1 MTMPTPDFPVLDWNR
16 SSQIPPLPHV
26 DPADTGLVDSSDYI
40 FGSTTPVL
48 AAMLPESAA
57 RHDEARQELQT
68 AGYYQPHALQN
79 LAAIRY
85 VCILGPLLLLGLA
98 LIFAPRA
105 FERPILVSMIIVPAI
120 GWALPRLVVKRR
132 AAERTRE
139 IELAIPDM
147 LDMLNMCVSQGMTVP
162 TALTRVSRELGD
174 THPALQKELNIVSEQ
189 AELGSI
195 EQALTNFRRRIDIAE
210 VHSFTT
216 LLMQTERMGTGV
228 STALADYSENMRESF
243 KQRAEEKGN
252 RAAFTL
258 LFPTVLC
265 LMPAVFLILMGPA
278 VVEFSSFL
286 NRDDNTL
293 QRANQIIRSTGQR
306 QTAGIRE

>member
-1 MTMPTPDFPVLDWNR
+1 MPSPDFPVLDWNR
-16 SSQIPPLPHV
+16 SSQVPPLPQI
-26 DPADTGLVDSSDYI
+26 DPADTGLADGSDYV
-40 FGSTTPVL
+40 FGATTPVL
-48 AAMLPESAA
+48 AAMLPESPV
-57 RHDEARQELQT
+57 RHEEIRRELQT
-68 AGYYQPHALQN
+68 AGYFQPHAAQN

-85 VCILGPLLLLGLA
+85 LCILAPLLLLGVVL
-98 LIFAPRA
+98 LFAPRK
-105 FERPILVSMIIVPAI
+105 FERPILISMLIFPAI
-120 GWALPRLVVKRR
+120 GWAAPRLVVKRR
-132 AAERTRE
+132 GAARTRE
-139 IELAIPDM
+139 IEAAIPDM

-162 TALTRVSRELGD
+162 TALARVSRDLGD
-174 THPALQKELNIVSEQ
+174 THPALQKELDIVGEQ

-195 EQALTNFRRRIDIAE
+195 DQALTNFRRRIDVAE

-228 STALADYSENMRESF
+228 SAALADYSENMRESF

-252 RAAFTL
+252 RAAFQL

-278 VVEFSSFL
+278 VVEFSNFL

-293 QRANQIIRSTGQR
+293 QRANQIIRSTAPQQG
-306 QTAGIRE
+306 AGLRE

>member
-1 MTMPTPDFPVLDWNR
+1 MPTPEFRVLDWNR
-16 SSQIPPLPHV
+16 SAQARPLPQV
-26 DPADTGLVDSSDYI
+26 EPADTGLADSDDYV
-40 FGSTTPVL
+40 FGSVTPVL
-48 AAMLPESAA
+48 AAMLPESAG
-57 RHDEARQELQT
+57 RRDEVRKELHA

-85 VCILGPLLLLGLA
+85 VCILAPLVLLGLA
-98 LIFAPRA
+98 LVLAPRA
-105 FERPILVSMIIVPAI
+105 LERPILISMLIVPAI
-120 GWALPRLVVKRR
+120 GWAMPRLVVKRR
-132 AAERTRE
+132 AAGRTRA

-162 TALTRVSRELGD
+162 AALTRVSRELGE
-174 THPALQKELNIVSEQ
+174 THPALQQELQIVSEQ

-195 EQALTNFRRRIDIAE
+195 DQALTNFRRRIDIAE

-216 LLMQTERMGTGV
+216 LLMQTERMGTGI
-228 STALADYSENMRESF
+228 STALGDYSENMRESF

-278 VVEFSSFL
+278 VVEFSNFM

-306 QTAGIRE
+306 RLAGLRE

>member
-1 MTMPTPDFPVLDWNR
+1 MPTPDFPVLDWNR
-16 SSQIPPLPHV
+16 SSQVPPLPQV
-26 DPADTGLVDSSDYI
+26 DPGDTGLADSSDYV

-48 AAMLPESAA
+48 AAMLPESPV
-57 RHDEARQELQT
+57 RHEEIRRELQT
-68 AGYYQPHALQN
+68 AGYFQPHAAQN

-85 VCILGPLLLLGLA
+85 LCILAPLLLLGLT
-98 LIFAPRA
+98 LIFTPRR
-105 FERPILVSMIIVPAI
+105 FERPILISMLIVPAI

-189 AELGSI
+189 AELGTI
-195 EQALTNFRRRIDIAE
+195 DQALSNFRRRIDIAE

-252 RAAFTL
+252 RAAFKL

-265 LMPAVFLILMGPA
+265 LMPAVFMILMGPA
-278 VVEFSSFL
+278 VVEFSNFM
-286 NRDDNTL
+286 NREDNTL
-293 QRANQIIRSTGQR
+293 QRANQIIRGTGPR
-306 QTAGIRE
+306 QGAGLRE